1 MCKSKAEP
9 LLATEAFDR
18 TRSGSTARQASAAL
32 CKGIIGTGI
41 FALPPAIR
49 ASGWVLGTFLA
60 LLCGV
65 VSLLTMRYVMACIR
79 ELRRR
84 GYADDNDG
92 RIEYNDIFAH
102 SQLLSVRANSMVT
115 LLCVVGQLGSVL
127 SFYAFVINNVLSLLP
142 AAVARWHVSAAMT
155 LFTGPLVLLR
165 STSHPAFGAAMAFG
179 NVAVAAALG
188 VVVYGGLSVALKA
201 HARKDHGELVAFDGG
216 GLGLMFGVSLLMF
229 SAHMEAVSIE
239 QDMARRDQFDRVLT
253 TTFGCVVLLFLG
265 FGLLVYACFGEA
277 TGRERT
283 ALTLPLTL
291 ILTLVLTPTP
301 TPALTQTRTRI
312 LTLILSLILTV
323 ILTLFP
329 TPTQARDD
337 LWRVGGR
344 DNPAEPRPAPDRDR
358 GQARH
363 VRQPHVHDTHDHAAR
378 LQGGGGCAAAERPE
392 LALARQRRAPRARLQ
407 LRGGRDAAAQLRGH
421 PHRSTFTLTLTL
433 TLTLTPT
440 LTRSSPPSPASPAA

>member
-9 LLATEAFDR
+9 LIATEAFDR

-32 CKGIIGTGI
+32 CKGIVGTGI

-65 VSLLTMRYVMACIR
+65 VSLLTMRYNFACIR

-102 SQLLSVRANSMVT
+102 SQLLSVRANGLVT

-142 AAVARWHVSAAMT
+142 ATVARWHVSAAMT
-155 LFTGPLVLLR
+155 LFTAPLTLLR
-165 STSHPAFGAAMAFG
+165 STSHPAFGAAMIFG

-188 VVVYGGLSVALKA
+188 VVVYGGLSVALNA
-201 HARKDHGELVAFDGG
+201 HARADHGELVAFDGG

-277 TGRERT
+277 TGRV
-283 ALTLPLTL
+283 ALT
-291 ILTLVLTPTP
+291 LTPTP
-301 TPALTQTRTRI
+301 TPTPTRTR
-312 LTLILSLILTV
+312 TRTPSRTR
-323 ILTLFP
+323 TP
-329 TPTQARDD
+329 TPTQAQDD
-337 LWRVGGR
+337 IGRVGGG
-344 DNPAEPRPAPDRDR
+344 DHPAEPRPAPDRER

-363 VRQPHVHDTHDHAAR
+363 VRQPHVHDSHNHAAR
-378 LQGGGGCAAAERPE
+378 LQGGGGRAAAERHA
-392 LALARQRRAPRARLQ
+392 LALACQRRAPRAHLQ
-407 LRGGRDAAAQLRGH
+407 LCRGRDAAARLRGL
-421 PHRSTFTLTLTL
+421 PPPPPDFEVSLTLALTPNL
-433 TLTLTPT
+433 TLTLTPH
-440 LTRSSPPSPASPAA
+440 PNPHPNPDPSPQTSPEPEP

>member
-9 LLATEAFDR
+9 LIATEAFDR

-32 CKGIIGTGI
+32 CKGIVGTGI

-65 VSLLTMRYVMACIR
+65 VSLLTMRYNFACIR

-102 SQLLSVRANSMVT
+102 SQLLSVRANGLVT

-142 AAVARWHVSAAMT
+142 ATVARWHVSAAMT
-155 LFTGPLVLLR
+155 LFTAPLTLLR
-165 STSHPAFGAAMAFG
+165 STSHPAFGAAMIFG

-188 VVVYGGLSVALKA
+188 VVVYGGLSVALNA
-201 HARKDHGELVAFDGG
+201 HARADHGELVAFDGG

-277 TGRERT
+277 TGRV
-283 ALTLPLTL
+283 A
-291 ILTLVLTPTP
+291 LTPTP
-301 TPALTQTRTRI
+301 TPTPTLTRTR
-312 LTLILSLILTV
+312 TPSPTR
-323 ILTLFP
+323 TP
-329 TPTQARDD
+329 TPTQAQDD
-337 LWRVGGR
+337 IGRVGGG
-344 DNPAEPRPAPDRDR
+344 DHPAEPRPAPDRER

-363 VRQPHVHDTHDHAAR
+363 VRQPHVHDAHNHAAR
-378 LQGGGGCAAAERPE
+378 LQGGGGRAAAERHA
-392 LALARQRRAPRARLQ
+392 LALACQRRAPRAHLQ
-407 LRGGRDAAAQLRGH
+407 LCRGRDAAARLRGL
-421 PHRSTFTLTLTL
+421 PPPPPDFEVSLTLALTPNL
-433 TLTLTPT
+433 TLTLTPH
-440 LTRSSPPSPASPAA
+440 PNPHPNPDPSPQTSPEPEP

>member
-9 LLATEAFDR
+9 LIATEAFDR

-32 CKGIIGTGI
+32 CKGIVGTGI

-65 VSLLTMRYVMACIR
+65 VSLLTMRYNFACIR

-102 SQLLSVRANSMVT
+102 SQLLSVRANGLVT

-142 AAVARWHVSAAMT
+142 ATVARWHVSAAMT
-155 LFTGPLVLLR
+155 LFTAPLTLLR
-165 STSHPAFGAAMAFG
+165 STSHPAFGAAMIFG

-188 VVVYGGLSVALKA
+188 VVIYGGLSVALNA
-201 HARKDHGELVAFDGG
+201 HARADHGELVAFDGG

-265 FGLLVYACFGEA
+265 FGLIVYACFGEA
-277 TGRERT
+277 TGRV
-283 ALTLPLTL
+283 A
-291 ILTLVLTPTP
+291 LTPTP
-301 TPALTQTRTRI
+301 TPTPTLTRTR
-312 LTLILSLILTV
+312 TPSRTR
-323 ILTLFP
+323 TP
-329 TPTQARDD
+329 TPTQAQDD
-337 LWRVGGR
+337 IGRVGGG
-344 DNPAEPRPAPDRDR
+344 DHPAEPRPAPDRER

-363 VRQPHVHDTHDHAAR
+363 VRQPHVHDAHNHAAR
-378 LQGGGGCAAAERPE
+378 LQGGGGRAAAERHA
-392 LALARQRRAPRARLQ
+392 LALACQRRAPRAHLQ
-407 LRGGRDAAAQLRGH
+407 LCRGRDAAARLRGL
-421 PHRSTFTLTLTL
+421 PPPPPDFEVSLTLALTPNL
-433 TLTLTPT
+433 TLTLTPH
-440 LTRSSPPSPASPAA
+440 PNPHPNPDPSPQTSPEPEP

>member
-9 LLATEAFDR
+9 LIATEAFDR

-32 CKGIIGTGI
+32 CKGIVGTGI

-65 VSLLTMRYVMACIR
+65 VSLLTMRYNFACIR

-102 SQLLSVRANSMVT
+102 SQLLSVRANGLVT

-142 AAVARWHVSAAMT
+142 ATVARWHVSAAMT
-155 LFTGPLVLLR
+155 LFTAPLTLLR
-165 STSHPAFGAAMAFG
+165 STSHPAFGAAMIFG

-188 VVVYGGLSVALKA
+188 VVIYGGLSVALNA
-201 HARKDHGELVAFDGG
+201 HARADHGELVAFDGG

-277 TGRERT
+277 TGRV
-283 ALTLPLTL
+283 A
-291 ILTLVLTPTP
+291 LTPTP
-301 TPALTQTRTRI
+301 TPTPTLTRTR
-312 LTLILSLILTV
+312 TPSRTR
-323 ILTLFP
+323 TP
-329 TPTQARDD
+329 TPTQAQDD
-337 LWRVGGR
+337 IGRVGGG
-344 DNPAEPRPAPDRDR
+344 DHPAEPRPAPDRER

-363 VRQPHVHDTHDHAAR
+363 VRQPHVHDAHNHAAR
-378 LQGGGGCAAAERPE
+378 LQGGGGRAAAERHA
-392 LALARQRRAPRARLQ
+392 LALACQRRAPRAHLQ
-407 LRGGRDAAAQLRGH
+407 LCRGRDAAARLRGL
-421 PHRSTFTLTLTL
+421 PPPPPDFEVSLTLALTPNL
-433 TLTLTPT
+433 TLTLTPH
-440 LTRSSPPSPASPAA
+440 PNPHPNPDPSPQTSPEPEP

>member
-9 LLATEAFDR
+9 LIATEAFDR

-32 CKGIIGTGI
+32 CKGIVGTGI

-65 VSLLTMRYVMACIR
+65 VSLLTMRYNFACIR

-102 SQLLSVRANSMVT
+102 SQLLSVRANGLVT

-142 AAVARWHVSAAMT
+142 ATVARWHVSAAMT
-155 LFTGPLVLLR
+155 LFTAPLTLLR
-165 STSHPAFGAAMAFG
+165 STSHPAFGAAMIFG

-188 VVVYGGLSVALKA
+188 VVVYGGLSVALNA
-201 HARKDHGELVAFDGG
+201 HARADHGELVAFDGG

-277 TGRERT
+277 TGRV
-283 ALTLPLTL
+283 A
-291 ILTLVLTPTP
+291 LTPTP
-301 TPALTQTRTRI
+301 TPTPTLTRTR
-312 LTLILSLILTV
+312 TPSRTR
-323 ILTLFP
+323 TP
-329 TPTQARDD
+329 TPTQAQDD
-337 LWRVGGR
+337 IGRVGGG
-344 DNPAEPRPAPDRDR
+344 DHPAEPRPAPDRER

-363 VRQPHVHDTHDHAAR
+363 VRQPHVHDAHNHAAR
-378 LQGGGGCAAAERPE
+378 LQGGGGRAAAERHA
-392 LALARQRRAPRARLQ
+392 LALACQRRAPRAHLQ
-407 LRGGRDAAAQLRGH
+407 LCRGRDAAARLRGL
-421 PHRSTFTLTLTL
+421 PPPPPDFEVSLTLALTPNL
-433 TLTLTPT
+433 TLTLTPH
-440 LTRSSPPSPASPAA
+440 PNPHPNPDPSPQTSPEPEP